1 MKLKFFRNEDERNLW
16 IKLNAERIQFIL
28 QKKNNI
34 IEDFEK
40 CKRIS
45 LNQLEY
51 DEKNRTII
59 RYSLEDL
66 LLYSPQEL
74 FNIELKKED
83 DIINRIFEEDNDS
96 DNNLK
101 I

>member
-1 MKLKFFRNEDERNLW
+1 MKLKFFRTEEERNLW
-16 IKLNAERIQFIL
+16 IRLNAERIQFIL
-28 QKKNNI
+28 QMKNS

-40 CKRIS
+40 CKRMS

-51 DEKNRTII
+51 DEKNRTIL
-59 RYSLEDL
+59 RYRLEDL

-74 FNIELKKED
+74 YNIELKREE
-83 DIINRIFEEDNDS
+83 DIINKIFEEDNDT
-96 DNNLK
+96 DL